1 MLIFEASKIILF
13 SISLS
18 FLSELTTNDYWC
30 PKMEV
35 TALMGSVMSPP
46 ELVKLLSN

>member
-1 MLIFEASKIILF
+1 MLIFEASKIIF
-13 SISLS
+13 SISYH
-18 FLSELTTNDYWC
+18 FLFRINLNDYG

-46 ELVKLLSN
+46 GTVKYYKLT